1 MVFEE
6 VGKPSKQC
14 REQPTNSVHSHQ
26 CINGLGN
33 RIQAKAEENE
43 RFHREPSLFQSWLMP
58 SSDFLC
64 CKVFLKI
71 LQGILRGRALTETK
85 KQTTKKK
92 KPLWPNFHW
101 YKSWA
106 VRHIGY
112 KKSIRSLKWRIKCVQ
127 HVGKLWILDKELRKN
142 WHRVGN
148 HKGMPRFQHPSI
160 FKNYNCQS
168 WRHFQRYYLALIPRM
183 ICKYSPQI
191 RVGTKRK
198 KHTKCSNVQQLEW
211 SSEHVT
217 TFRLQQYSGDSTEL
231 CLVCCIHL

>member
-85 KQTTKKK
+85 KKKQPKKK
-92 KPLWPNFHW
+92 KT
-101 YKSWA
+101 A
-106 VRHIGY
+106 VA
-112 KKSIRSLKWRIKCVQ
+112 KFSLIQVLNCSAYRI
-127 HVGKLWILDKELRKN
+127 
-142 WHRVGN
+142 
-148 HKGMPRFQHPSI
+148 
-160 FKNYNCQS
+160 
-168 WRHFQRYYLALIPRM
+168 
-183 ICKYSPQI
+183 
-191 RVGTKRK
+191 
-198 KHTKCSNVQQLEW
+198 
-211 SSEHVT
+211 
-217 TFRLQQYSGDSTEL
+217 
-231 CLVCCIHL
+231 